1 MLIQVIDDSSINL
14 KLLSSLLERSLG
26 ATVQTFEAAP
36 RALEWSLIHD
46 VDLIFVDYVMP
57 EMDGLEFIEHFRAH
71 AGKHDVPVVMVT
83 SAEDRHILRR
93 ALELGANDFL
103 NKPFDK
109 FELLART
116 RNMLT
121 IRKSHK
127 ELAARAETLAEEV
140 RKATRE
146 IVEQEREVI
155 FRLSRA
161 AEYRSPETGLHVLR
175 VAHYSR
181 ALARV
186 AGLHETEQEIIFAA
200 SSMHDIGK
208 VGTPD
213 DILYKT
219 DRLDEYEFAMIKL
232 HTLTGYEIM
241 QNSRSAVL
249 QMAADIALC
258 HHEKFDGTGYPRG
271 IKGHA
276 IPLSARICAIADVW
290 DALTSE
296 RPYKKAWAPEEAIAE
311 LKRLSGS
318 HFDPD
323 LIDKFTSILPEC
335 ENIRQRYS
343 EVLIRAAS

>member
-1 MLIQVIDDSSINL
+1 MIIQVIDDSTINL
-14 KLLSSLLERSLG
+14 KLLSSLLERNLG
-26 ATVQTFEAAP
+26 ATVHSFAAAP
-36 RALEWSLIHD
+36 PALEWSLAHD

-57 EMDGLEFIEHFRAH
+57 DMDGLEFIRRFRSHVA
-71 AGKHDVPVVMVT
+71 KHDVPVVMVT
-83 SAEDRHILRR
+83 SAEDRHILRQ

-109 FELLART
+109 FELLARS
-116 RNMLT
+116 RNMLA
-121 IRKSHK
+121 IRKSHRD
-127 ELAARAETLAEEV
+127 LATRAETLAAEV
-140 RKATRE
+140 RKATQE

-161 AEYRSPETGLHVLR
+161 AEYRSPETGLHVMR

-186 AGLHETEQEIIFAA
+186 AGLTADEQEIIFAA

-219 DRLDEYEFAMIKL
+219 DRLDEYEFAMVKL

-241 QNSRSAVL
+241 QNSRSALL

-258 HHEKFDGTGYPRG
+258 HHEKFDGSGYPRG
-271 IKGHA
+271 IKGSA
-276 IPLSARICAIADVW
+276 IPLTARICTIADVW

-296 RPYKKAWAPEEAIAE
+296 RPYKKAWTTDEAIAE

-323 LIDKFTSILPEC
+323 LIDKFTTILPEC

-343 EVLIRAAS
+343 ETLMRAAS

>member
-1 MLIQVIDDSSINL
+1 MLIQVIDDSTINL

-26 ATVQTFEAAP
+26 ATVHTFDAAP
-36 RALEWSLIHD
+36 PALAWSLAHD

-57 EMDGLEFIEHFRAH
+57 EMDGLEFIGRFRAH
-71 AGKHDVPVVMVT
+71 AHKHDVPIVMVT
-83 SAEDRHILRR
+83 SAEDRHILRQ

-116 RNMLT
+116 RNMLA

-127 ELAARAETLAEEV
+127 ELATRAETLAEEV

-186 AGLHETEQEIIFAA
+186 AGLSETEQEIIFAA

-219 DRLDEYEFAMIKL
+219 DRLDEYEFAMVKL

-241 QNSRSAVL
+241 QNSRSALL

-271 IKGHA
+271 IKGPA
-276 IPLSARICAIADVW
+276 IPLPARICAIADVW

-296 RPYKKAWAPEEAIAE
+296 RPYKKAWSPEEAIAE

-323 LIDKFTSILPEC
+323 LIEKFISILPEC
-335 ENIRQRYS
+335 ESIRQRYS
-343 EVLIRAAS
+343 EVLTRAAS